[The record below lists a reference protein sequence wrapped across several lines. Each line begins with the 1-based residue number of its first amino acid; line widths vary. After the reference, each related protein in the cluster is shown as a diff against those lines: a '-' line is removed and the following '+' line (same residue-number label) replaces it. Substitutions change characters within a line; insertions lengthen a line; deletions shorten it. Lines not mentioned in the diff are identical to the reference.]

1 MHAEG
6 KNTSLVINMYV
17 YVYKTKVK
25 ETNEYINDYIKA
37 CTCPIAKTTK
47 KKTIKRN
54 NYNCPLVLNQ
64 MKQNAWT
71 KAHTHTNYKLQLYYS
86 KCSSVDE
93 ISARPNYIY
102 RA

>member
-47 KKTIKRN
+47 KKN
-54 NYNCPLVLNQ
+54 NKK
-64 MKQNAWT
+64 KQ
-71 KAHTHTNYKLQLYYS
+71 L
-86 KCSSVDE
+86 
-93 ISARPNYIY
+93 
-102 RA
+102 